1 MENKEEYSWS
11 KYIKDYW
18 YLLSGKRTKFVF
30 FTILRSLSNL
40 ITFAIAFC
48 LAKIIDFFTNYQ
60 ASMPLDTFYWFVGAI
75 AILGAFQVWLRFF
88 SKIKMQ
94 TIAADMRKETRLLAI
109 NKIMSLNLKW
119 HEKEETGAK
128 IQKINQGGESVYK
141 GLKDFSNEGISVLV
155 DIFGALFLF
164 LFLDIR
170 YVAFAL
176 IYVCIYFIGEHYYN
190 KKLNYWENELNKI
203 KEKVSGKIHESIS
216 NILAV
221 KSLGLGETIGKNA
234 ESYEDEYF
242 KIWQKTRDVSQQKFK
257 TIKIFSAIVYAL
269 FILVIGLDFVRGVIT
284 LGSIY
289 LFASYFGKLKGGLDE
304 FTNTIGN
311 FISVKSGVGRF
322 MTILDIDTIEDESR
336 LKEFPEN
343 WRKIEFKEVYFKYK
357 EQYVLKDFN
366 LTINRFDKIGVV
378 GESGSG
384 KSTISKLMLK
394 LYKPE
399 KGKILVDGI
408 DLNEFNQMSITK
420 NMGVVLQE
428 PEMFNLSAIDNITI
442 SATKADKKVL
452 DTAISLSQL
461 KPVIEKLPEKLNTLI
476 GEKGYQLSGGER
488 QRIGLARAIY
498 KDSQIYILDEATS
511 ALDSKTESLIQE
523 EISTKLKNKTLIII
537 AHRLSTLKEVKR
549 ILVLEKGQI
558 VESGSFSDLLKKKQ
572 KFYQMYKLQNRN

>member
-242 KIWQKTRDVSQQKFK
+242 KI
-257 TIKIFSAIVYAL
+257 
-269 FILVIGLDFVRGVIT
+269 
-284 LGSIY
+284 